1 MKLASEQASN
11 LESPTEWLFNVNVDI
26 TVKINDP
33 MARLGVVIRDSNGKV
48 VVAIV
53 QLSRLQN
60 SSANMKAEAMSLGI
74 KTAHN
79 AGYFQWLQD
88 LIRKK

>member
-1 MKLASEQASN
+1 
-11 LESPTEWLFNVNVDI
+11 
-26 TVKINDP
+26 

-48 VVAIV
+48 VVATV
-53 QLSRLQN
+53 QWSRLQN

-79 AGYFQWLQD
+79 AGYSPMVIGFDSQEVKD
-88 LIRKK
+88 LILNMKGSITKISSIIVDIQNSLPRLN

>member
-1 MKLASEQASN
+1 
-11 LESPTEWLFNVNVDI
+11 
-26 TVKINDP
+26 

-48 VVAIV
+48 VVATV
-53 QLSRLQN
+53 QWSRLQN

-79 AGYFQWLQD
+79 AGYPPMVIGFDSQEVKD
-88 LIRKK
+88 LILNMKGSITKISSIIVDIQDSLPRLN